1 MFNSLELNIGLRY
14 TRAKRRNHFISFISF
29 VSMLGIALGVWAL
42 ITVLSVMNG
51 FHNDLRDRIL
61 AVASHAT
68 VSEYGGAL
76 QDWQTVD
83 QAIGQNP
90 EVTAS
95 APYVLG
101 QGMITRSNQVHGAL
115 LRGVE
120 PAREKQVSE
129 VLDNLLEGQAES
141 LKAGAFSIIIGKTL
155 ANQLGA
161 QLGDKLTV
169 VAPKGRVTPAGL
181 LPRMKRFTL
190 TGIFEIG
197 AYQYDSALVLMHID
211 DAALF
216 LGLKEGIS
224 GIRLA
229 LSDTFEAPRI
239 RHDLIDQTGGQYHI
253 RDWTQDNVSFFSA
266 LKVEKRVMFII
277 LALIIMVAAFNIVST
292 LVMLVTDKQADIAIL
307 RTLGMAPGSVMRV
320 FMVQGTIIGVI
331 GTLIGSVLGVIT
343 AINVADI
350 VAVVENAFNV
360 EFFPSDV
367 YVISG
372 FPSEMHL
379 SDVLGVILMSL
390 GLSFLATI
398 YPAWRASQLDPAEA
412 LRYE

>member
-1 MFNSLELNIGLRY
+1 MFSALELSIGLRY
-14 TRAKRRNHFISFISF
+14 TRARRRDQFISFISL

-68 VSEYGGAL
+68 APEYTGGL
-76 QDWQTVD
+76 RDWPKAD
-83 QAIGQNP
+83 KMISAHP
-90 EVTAS
+90 EVMAT

-115 LRGVE
+115 IRGIE
-120 PAREKQVSE
+120 PEREAKVSE
-129 VLDNLLEGQAES
+129 ILGNMVQGNADA
-141 LKAGAFSIIIGKTL
+141 LKAGSFSVIIGKTL
-155 ANQLGA
+155 AQQLGA
-161 QLGDKLTV
+161 QLGDKLTL

-190 TGIFEIG
+190 IGVFEVG
-197 AYQYDSALVLMHID
+197 AYQYDSALVLLNIE

-216 LGLKEGIS
+216 LGLKDKIS
-224 GIRLA
+224 GIRLT

-239 RHDLIDQTGGQYHI
+239 RHELMEQTNGDYYI

-292 LVMLVTDKQADIAIL
+292 LVMLVTDKQSDIAIL

-320 FMVQGTIIGVI
+320 FMVQGTIIGVT
-331 GTLIGSVLGVIT
+331 GTLVGAVFGVIT

-350 VAVVENAFNV
+350 VGVIEQAFNV

-372 FPSEMHL
+372 FPSEMRF
-379 SDVLGVILMSL
+379 SDVVSVILMSL
-390 GLSFLATI
+390 VLSFLATI
-398 YPAWRASQLDPAEA
+398 YPAWRASKLDPAEA

>member
-1 MFNSLELNIGLRY
+1 MIKTLELNIGLRY
-14 TRAKRRNHFISFISF
+14 TRAKRRDHFISFISL
-29 VSMLGIALGVWAL
+29 VSMLGNALGAWAR

-68 VSEYGGAL
+68 VTEYSGAL
-76 QDWQTVD
+76 VDWPSVD
-83 QAIGQNP
+83 KNISEHP
-90 EVTAS
+90 EVKAS
-95 APYVLG
+95 APYILG

-115 LRGVE
+115 IRGIE
-120 PAREKQVSE
+120 PEREAGVSQILSNM
-129 VLDNLLEGQAES
+129 VRGNADA
-141 LKAGAFSIIIGKTL
+141 LKSGSFSIIAGKAL
-155 ANQLGA
+155 AQQLGA
-161 QLGDKLTV
+161 QLGDKLTL

-190 TGIFEIG
+190 VGIFEVG
-197 AYQYDSALVLMHID
+197 AYQYDSALVLLNIE

-216 LGLKEGIS
+216 LGLKDGVS
-224 GIRLA
+224 GIRLS
-229 LSDTFEAPRI
+229 LTDTFEAPRI
-239 RHDLIDQTGGQYHI
+239 RRELVAQTAGEYYI

-266 LKVEKRVMFII
+266 LKIEKRVMFII

-292 LVMLVTDKQADIAIL
+292 LVMLVTDKQSDIAIL
-307 RTLGMAPGSVMRV
+307 RTLGMAPGSVMRI

-331 GTLIGSVLGVIT
+331 GTLIGALLGVVT

-350 VAVVENAFNV
+350 VAAIEQAFNV

-372 FPSEMHL
+372 FPSEMRF
-379 SDVLGVILMSL
+379 SDVVSVILMSL

-398 YPAWRASQLDPAEA
+398 YPAWRASKLDPAEA

>member
-1 MFNSLELNIGLRY
+1 MIKTLELNIGLRY
-14 TRAKRRNHFISFISF
+14 TRAKRRDHFISFISL

-68 VSEYGGAL
+68 VTEYSGAL
-76 QDWQTVD
+76 ADWPSLD
-83 QAIGQNP
+83 KKISGHP
-90 EVTAS
+90 EVKAS
-95 APYVLG
+95 APYILG

-115 LRGVE
+115 IRGIE
-120 PAREKQVSE
+120 PEREAGVSQILSNM
-129 VLDNLLEGQAES
+129 VRGNADA
-141 LKAGAFSIIIGKTL
+141 LKPGNFSIIAGKAL
-155 ANQLGA
+155 AQQLGA
-161 QLGDKLTV
+161 QLGDKLTL

-190 TGIFEIG
+190 VGIFEVG
-197 AYQYDSALVLMHID
+197 AYQYDSALVLLNIE

-216 LGLKEGIS
+216 LGLKDGVS
-224 GIRLA
+224 GIRLS
-229 LSDTFEAPRI
+229 LTDTFEAPRI
-239 RHDLIDQTGGQYHI
+239 RRELVAQTAGEYYI

-292 LVMLVTDKQADIAIL
+292 LVMLVTDKQSDIAIL
-307 RTLGMAPGSVMRV
+307 RTLGMAPGSVMRI
-320 FMVQGTIIGVI
+320 FMVQGTIIGVL
-331 GTLIGSVLGVIT
+331 GTLIGALLGVVT
-343 AINVADI
+343 AINVSDI
-350 VAVVENAFNV
+350 VAVIEQAFNV

-372 FPSEMHL
+372 FPSEMRF
-379 SDVLGVILMSL
+379 SDVMSVILMSL

-398 YPAWRASQLDPAEA
+398 YPAWRASKLDPAEA

>member
-1 MFNSLELNIGLRY
+1 MIKTLELNIGLRY
-14 TRAKRRNHFISFISF
+14 TRAKRRDHFISFISL

-68 VSEYGGAL
+68 VTEYSGAL
-76 QDWQTVD
+76 VDWPSVD
-83 QAIGQNP
+83 KKISEHP
-90 EVTAS
+90 EVKAS
-95 APYVLG
+95 APYILG

-115 LRGVE
+115 IRGIE
-120 PAREKQVSE
+120 PEREAGVSQILSNM
-129 VLDNLLEGQAES
+129 VRGNADA
-141 LKAGAFSIIIGKTL
+141 LKPGNFSIIAGKAL
-155 ANQLGA
+155 AQQLGA
-161 QLGDKLTV
+161 QLGDKLTL

-190 TGIFEIG
+190 VGIFEVG
-197 AYQYDSALVLMHID
+197 AYQYDSALVLLNIE

-216 LGLKEGIS
+216 LGLKDGVS
-224 GIRLA
+224 GIRLS
-229 LSDTFEAPRI
+229 LTDTFEAPRI
-239 RHDLIDQTGGQYHI
+239 RRELVAQTAGEYYI

-292 LVMLVTDKQADIAIL
+292 LVMLVTDKQSDIAIL
-307 RTLGMAPGSVMRV
+307 RTLGMAPGSVMRI
-320 FMVQGTIIGVI
+320 FMVQGTIIGVL
-331 GTLIGSVLGVIT
+331 GTLIGALLGVVT
-343 AINVADI
+343 AINVSDI
-350 VAVVENAFNV
+350 VAVIEQAFNV

-372 FPSEMHL
+372 FPSEMRF
-379 SDVLGVILMSL
+379 SDVMSVILMSL

-398 YPAWRASQLDPAEA
+398 YPAWRASKLDPAEA

>member
-1 MFNSLELNIGLRY
+1 MPKSLELNIGLRY

-68 VSEYGGAL
+68 VTEYSGGL
-76 QDWQTVD
+76 NDWQQVE
-83 QAIGQNP
+83 QKIMQNP
-90 EVTAS
+90 EVKAS

-101 QGMITRSNQVHGAL
+101 QGMVTRSGQVHGAL

-120 PAREKQVSE
+120 PEREKHVSE
-129 VLDNLLEGQAES
+129 VLDNLLEGNADS
-141 LKAGAFSIIIGKTL
+141 LKSGSFSLIIGKTL

-197 AYQYDSALVLMHID
+197 AYQYDSALVLLHID

-216 LGLKEGIS
+216 LGMKGSVS

-239 RHDLIDQTGGQYHI
+239 RHDLIAQTDGQYHI

-292 LVMLVTDKQADIAIL
+292 LVMLVTDKQSDIAIL
-307 RTLGMAPGSVMRV
+307 RTLGMAPASIMRV

-331 GTLIGSVLGVIT
+331 GTLIGAVLGVIT

-372 FPSEMHL
+372 FPSEMRL
-379 SDVLGVILMSL
+379 SDVLGVIIMSL
-390 GLSFLATI
+390 VLSFLATI
-398 YPAWRASQLDPAEA
+398 YPAWRASKLDPAEA

>member
-1 MFNSLELNIGLRY
+1 
-14 TRAKRRNHFISFISF
+14 
-29 VSMLGIALGVWAL
+29 MLGIALGVWAL

-51 FHNDLRDRIL
+51 FQNDLRDRIL
-61 AVASHAT
+61 SVASHAT
-68 VSEYGGAL
+68 VTEYSGSL
-76 QDWQTVD
+76 QNWQQVD
-83 QAIGQNP
+83 KKIRSNP
-90 EVTAS
+90 EVIAS

-101 QGMITRSNQVHGAL
+101 QGMVTRSNRVHGAII
-115 LRGVE
+115 RGIDLD
-120 PAREKQVSE
+120 REGAVSE
-129 VLDNLLEGQAES
+129 VLEKMVLGNAEG
-141 LKAGAFSIIIGKTL
+141 LKPGSFGILIGKTL
-155 ANQLGA
+155 AQQLNA
-161 QLGDKLTV
+161 QIGDKLTL

-190 TGIFEIG
+190 LGMFEIG
-197 AYQYDSALVLMHID
+197 AYQYDSALVVLNIE

-216 LGLKEGIS
+216 MDMGEGVS

-229 LSDTFEAPRI
+229 LSDTYEAPRI
-239 RHDLIDQTGGQYHI
+239 RQDLIAQTGGEYYI
-253 RDWTQDNVSFFSA
+253 RDWTQDNVSFFNA

-307 RTLGMAPGSVMRV
+307 RTLGMAPGSVMRI
-320 FMVQGTIIGVI
+320 FMVQGTVIGVI
-331 GTLIGSVLGVIT
+331 GTLIGAILGVVT

-350 VAVVENAFNV
+350 VAVIEQAFNV

-372 FPSEMHL
+372 FPSEMRL
-379 SDVLGVILMSL
+379 SDVTRIIMMSL
-390 GLSFLATI
+390 GLSFLATL
-398 YPAWRASQLDPAEA
+398 YPAWRASKLDPAEA

>member
-1 MFNSLELNIGLRY
+1 MIKTLELNIGLRY
-14 TRAKRRNHFISFISF
+14 TRAKRRDHFISFISL

-68 VSEYGGAL
+68 VTEYSGAL
-76 QDWQTVD
+76 ADWPSVD
-83 QAIGQNP
+83 KKISGHP
-90 EVTAS
+90 EVKAS
-95 APYVLG
+95 APYILG

-115 LRGVE
+115 IRGIE
-120 PAREKQVSE
+120 PDREAGVSQILSNM
-129 VLDNLLEGQAES
+129 VRGNADA
-141 LKAGAFSIIIGKTL
+141 LKPGNFSIIAGKAL
-155 ANQLGA
+155 AQQLGA
-161 QLGDKLTV
+161 QLGDKLTL

-190 TGIFEIG
+190 VGIFEVG
-197 AYQYDSALVLMHID
+197 AYQYDSALVLLNIE

-216 LGLKEGIS
+216 LGLKDGVS
-224 GIRLA
+224 GIRLS
-229 LSDTFEAPRI
+229 LTDTFEAPRI
-239 RHDLIDQTGGQYHI
+239 RRELVAQTAGEYYI

-292 LVMLVTDKQADIAIL
+292 LVMLVTDKQSDIAIL
-307 RTLGMAPGSVMRV
+307 RTLGMAPSSVMRI
-320 FMVQGTIIGVI
+320 FMVQGTIIGVL
-331 GTLIGSVLGVIT
+331 GTLIGALLGVVT
-343 AINVADI
+343 AINVSDI
-350 VAVVENAFNV
+350 VAVIEQAFNV

-372 FPSEMHL
+372 FPSEMRF
-379 SDVLGVILMSL
+379 SDVMSVILMSL

-398 YPAWRASQLDPAEA
+398 YPAWRASKLDPAEA

>member
-1 MFNSLELNIGLRY
+1 MLKPLELRIGLRY
-14 TRAKRRNHFISFISF
+14 TRARRRDHFISFISL

-51 FHNDLRDRIL
+51 FQNDLRDRIL
-61 AVASHAT
+61 SVASHAT
-68 VSEYGGAL
+68 VTEYSGPL
-76 QDWQTVD
+76 QNWQQVD
-83 QAIGQNP
+83 QKIRSNP
-90 EVTAS
+90 EVIAS

-101 QGMITRSNQVHGAL
+101 QGMVTRSNRVHGAII
-115 LRGVE
+115 RGIDVE
-120 PAREKQVSE
+120 REGEVSE
-129 VLDNLLEGQAES
+129 VLDKMVLGNASGLTPGS
-141 LKAGAFSIIIGKTL
+141 FGIVIGKTL
-155 ANQLGA
+155 AQQLNA
-161 QLGDKLTV
+161 QIGDKLTM

-190 TGIFEIG
+190 LGMFEIG
-197 AYQYDSALVLMHID
+197 AYQYDSALVVMNIK

-216 LGLKEGIS
+216 MDMGEGVS

-229 LSDTFEAPRI
+229 LSDTYEAPRI
-239 RHDLIDQTGGQYHI
+239 RRDLIAQTAGEYYI
-253 RDWTQDNVSFFSA
+253 RDWTQDNVSFFNA

-307 RTLGMAPGSVMRV
+307 RTLGMSPGSVMRI
-320 FMVQGTIIGVI
+320 FMVQGTVIGVI
-331 GTLIGSVLGVIT
+331 GTLIGAVLGVIT

-350 VAVVENAFNV
+350 VAVIEQAFNV

-367 YVISG
+367 YMING
-372 FPSEMHL
+372 FPSEMRF
-379 SDVLGVILMSL
+379 SDVSRIILMSL
-390 GLSFLATI
+390 VLSFLATL
-398 YPAWRASQLDPAEA
+398 YPAWRASKLDPAEA

>member
-1 MFNSLELNIGLRY
+1 MIKTLELNIGLRY
-14 TRAKRRNHFISFISF
+14 TRAKRRDHFISFISL

-68 VSEYGGAL
+68 VTEYSGAL
-76 QDWQTVD
+76 VDWPSVD
-83 QAIGQNP
+83 KKISRHP
-90 EVTAS
+90 EVKAS
-95 APYVLG
+95 APYILG

-115 LRGVE
+115 IRGIE
-120 PAREKQVSE
+120 PEREAGVSQILSNM
-129 VLDNLLEGQAES
+129 VRGNADA
-141 LKAGAFSIIIGKTL
+141 LKPGNFSIIAGKAL
-155 ANQLGA
+155 AQQLGA
-161 QLGDKLTV
+161 QLGDKLTL

-190 TGIFEIG
+190 VGIFEVG
-197 AYQYDSALVLMHID
+197 AYQYDSALVLLNIE

-216 LGLKEGIS
+216 LGLKDGVS
-224 GIRLA
+224 GIRLS
-229 LSDTFEAPRI
+229 LTDTFEAPRI
-239 RHDLIDQTGGQYHI
+239 RRELVAQTAGEYYI

-292 LVMLVTDKQADIAIL
+292 LVMLVTDKQSDIAIL
-307 RTLGMAPGSVMRV
+307 RTLGMAPGSVMRI
-320 FMVQGTIIGVI
+320 FMVQGTIIGVL
-331 GTLIGSVLGVIT
+331 GTLIGALLGVVT
-343 AINVADI
+343 AINVSDI
-350 VAVVENAFNV
+350 VAVIEQAFNV

-372 FPSEMHL
+372 FPSEMRF
-379 SDVLGVILMSL
+379 SDVMSVILMSL

-398 YPAWRASQLDPAEA
+398 YPAWRASKLDPAEA

>member
-1 MFNSLELNIGLRY
+1 MIRALELNIGLRY
-14 TRAKRRNHFISFISF
+14 TRAKRRNHFISFISL

-68 VSEYGGAL
+68 VTEYNGVLA
-76 QDWQTVD
+76 DWQS
-83 QAIGQNP
+83 AAARIGEHP
-90 EVTAS
+90 EVVAS
-95 APYVLG
+95 APYILG

-115 LRGVE
+115 IRGIE
-120 PAREKQVSE
+120 PGLEADVSQ
-129 VLDNLLEGQAES
+129 VLDSMVEGNADALQP
-141 LKAGAFSIIIGKTL
+141 GNFSIIIGRPL
-155 ANQLGA
+155 AQNLGA
-161 QLGDKLTV
+161 QLGDKLTL

-190 TGIFEIG
+190 IGVFEVG
-197 AYQYDSALVLMHID
+197 AYQYDSALVLLNME

-216 LGLKEGIS
+216 LGLQESVS
-224 GIRLA
+224 GLRLT

-239 RHDLIDQTGGQYHI
+239 RGELMDMTGGDYYV

-277 LALIIMVAAFNIVST
+277 LTLIIMVAAFNIVST

-307 RTLGMAPGSVMRV
+307 RTLGMAPGSVMRI
-320 FMVQGTIIGVI
+320 FMVQGTVIGVI
-331 GTLIGSVLGVIT
+331 GTLIGVVCGVLT
-343 AINVADI
+343 ALNIADI
-350 VAVVENAFNV
+350 VAVVERAFEI

-367 YVISG
+367 YAISG
-372 FPSEMHL
+372 FPSEMRS
-379 SDVLGVILMSL
+379 SDVIGVLLMSL
-390 GLSFLATI
+390 GLSFLATL
-398 YPAWRASQLDPAEA
+398 YPAWRASRLDPAEA

>member
-1 MFNSLELNIGLRY
+1 MIKTLELNIGLRY
-14 TRAKRRNHFISFISF
+14 TRAKRRDHFISFISL

-68 VSEYGGAL
+68 VTEYSGAL
-76 QDWQTVD
+76 VDWPSVD
-83 QAIGQNP
+83 KNISEHP
-90 EVTAS
+90 EVKAS
-95 APYVLG
+95 APYILG

-115 LRGVE
+115 IRGIE
-120 PAREKQVSE
+120 PEREAGVSQILSNM
-129 VLDNLLEGQAES
+129 VRGNADA
-141 LKAGAFSIIIGKTL
+141 LKSGSFSIIAGKAL
-155 ANQLGA
+155 AQQLGA
-161 QLGDKLTV
+161 QLGDKLTL

-190 TGIFEIG
+190 VGIFEVG
-197 AYQYDSALVLMHID
+197 AYQYDSALVLLNIE

-216 LGLKEGIS
+216 LGLKDGVS
-224 GIRLA
+224 GIRLS
-229 LSDTFEAPRI
+229 LTDTFEAPRI
-239 RHDLIDQTGGQYHI
+239 RRELVAQTAGEYYI

-266 LKVEKRVMFII
+266 LKIEKRVMFII

-292 LVMLVTDKQADIAIL
+292 LVMLVTDKQSDIAIL
-307 RTLGMAPGSVMRV
+307 RTLGMAPGSVMRI

-331 GTLIGSVLGVIT
+331 GTLIGALLGVVT

-350 VAVVENAFNV
+350 VAAIEQAFNV

-372 FPSEMHL
+372 FPSEMRF
-379 SDVLGVILMSL
+379 SDVVSVILMSL

-398 YPAWRASQLDPAEA
+398 YPAWRASKLDPAEA

>member
-1 MFNSLELNIGLRY
+1 MIKTLELNIGLRY
-14 TRAKRRNHFISFISF
+14 TRAKRRDHFISFISL

-68 VSEYGGAL
+68 VTEYSGAL
-76 QDWQTVD
+76 ADWPSVD
-83 QAIGQNP
+83 KKISAHP
-90 EVTAS
+90 EVKAS
-95 APYVLG
+95 APYILG

-115 LRGVE
+115 IRGIE
-120 PAREKQVSE
+120 PDREAGVSQILSNM
-129 VLDNLLEGQAES
+129 VRGNVDA
-141 LKAGAFSIIIGKTL
+141 LKPGNFSIIAGKAL
-155 ANQLGA
+155 AQQLGA
-161 QLGDKLTV
+161 QLGDKLTL

-190 TGIFEIG
+190 VGIFEVG
-197 AYQYDSALVLMHID
+197 AYQYDSALVLLNIE

-216 LGLKEGIS
+216 LGIKDGVS
-224 GIRLA
+224 GIRLS
-229 LSDTFEAPRI
+229 LTDTFEAPRI
-239 RHDLIDQTGGQYHI
+239 RRELVAQTEGEYYI

-266 LKVEKRVMFII
+266 LKIEKRVMFII

-292 LVMLVTDKQADIAIL
+292 LVMLVTDKQSDIAIL
-307 RTLGMAPGSVMRV
+307 RTLGMAPGSVMRI

-331 GTLIGSVLGVIT
+331 GTLIGALLGVVT

-350 VAVVENAFNV
+350 VAVIEQAFNV

-372 FPSEMHL
+372 FPSEMRF
-379 SDVLGVILMSL
+379 SDVVSVILMSL

-398 YPAWRASQLDPAEA
+398 YPAWRASKLDPAEA

>member
-1 MFNSLELNIGLRY
+1 MLKSLEIGIGLRY
-14 TRAKRRNHFISFISF
+14 TRAKRRDHFISFISF

-68 VSEYGGAL
+68 VTEYSGAL
-76 QDWQTVD
+76 QDWQTLD
-83 QAIGQNP
+83 KIIHQNP
-90 EVTAS
+90 EVKAS

-101 QGMITRSNQVHGAL
+101 QGMVTRASQVHGAL

-120 PAREKQVSE
+120 PERETEVSE
-129 VLDNLLEGQAES
+129 VLSNLVEGNADS
-141 LKAGAFSIIIGKTL
+141 LQSGTFSVIIGKTL
-155 ANQLGA
+155 ANQLGV
-161 QLGDKLTV
+161 QLGDKITV

-190 TGIFEIG
+190 TGVFEIG

-216 LGLKEGIS
+216 LGLKDGIS
-224 GIRLA
+224 GLRLA
-229 LSDTFEAPRI
+229 LTDTFEAPRI
-239 RHDLIDQTGGQYHI
+239 RHALIAQTDGQYYI

-266 LKVEKRVMFII
+266 LKIEKRVMFII

-307 RTLGMAPGSVMRV
+307 RTLGMSPGSVMQV

-331 GTLIGSVLGVIT
+331 GTLLGAVLGVIS
-343 AINVADI
+343 AIYIADI
-350 VAVVENAFNV
+350 VAVIENAFSV

-372 FPSEMHL
+372 FPSEMRL
-379 SDVLGVILMSL
+379 SDVGGVILMSL
-390 GLSFLATI
+390 VLSFLATI
-398 YPAWRASQLDPAEA
+398 YPAWRASKLDPAEA

>member
-1 MFNSLELNIGLRY
+1 MIKTLELNIGLRY
-14 TRAKRRNHFISFISF
+14 TRAKRRDHFISFISL

-68 VSEYGGAL
+68 VTEYSGAL
-76 QDWQTVD
+76 ADWPSVD
-83 QAIGQNP
+83 KKISGHP
-90 EVTAS
+90 EVKAS
-95 APYVLG
+95 APYILG

-115 LRGVE
+115 IRGIE
-120 PAREKQVSE
+120 PEREAGVSQILSNM
-129 VLDNLLEGQAES
+129 VRGNADA
-141 LKAGAFSIIIGKTL
+141 LKPGNFSIIAGKAL
-155 ANQLGA
+155 AQQLGA
-161 QLGDKLTV
+161 QLGDKLTL

-190 TGIFEIG
+190 VGIFEVG
-197 AYQYDSALVLMHID
+197 AYQYDSALVLLNIE

-216 LGLKEGIS
+216 LGLKDGVS
-224 GIRLA
+224 GIRLS
-229 LSDTFEAPRI
+229 LTDTFEAPRI
-239 RHDLIDQTGGQYHI
+239 RRELVAQTAGEYYI

-292 LVMLVTDKQADIAIL
+292 LVMLVTDKQSDIAIL
-307 RTLGMAPGSVMRV
+307 RTLGMAPGSVMRI
-320 FMVQGTIIGVI
+320 FMVQGTIIGVL
-331 GTLIGSVLGVIT
+331 GTLIGALLGVVT
-343 AINVADI
+343 AINVSDI
-350 VAVVENAFNV
+350 VAVIEQAFNV

-372 FPSEMHL
+372 FPSEMRF
-379 SDVLGVILMSL
+379 SDVMSVILMSL

-398 YPAWRASQLDPAEA
+398 YPAWRASKLDPAEA

>member
-1 MFNSLELNIGLRY
+1 MIKTLELNIGLRY
-14 TRAKRRNHFISFISF
+14 TRAKRRDHFISFISL

-68 VSEYGGAL
+68 VTEYSGAL
-76 QDWQTVD
+76 VDWPSVD
-83 QAIGQNP
+83 KKISAHP
-90 EVTAS
+90 EVKAS
-95 APYVLG
+95 APYILG

-115 LRGVE
+115 IRGIE
-120 PAREKQVSE
+120 PEREAGVSQILSNM
-129 VLDNLLEGQAES
+129 VRGNAEA
-141 LKAGAFSIIIGKTL
+141 LKPGNFSIIAGKAL
-155 ANQLGA
+155 AQQLGA
-161 QLGDKLTV
+161 QLGDKLTL

-190 TGIFEIG
+190 VGIFEVG
-197 AYQYDSALVLMHID
+197 AYQYDSALVLLNIE

-216 LGLKEGIS
+216 LGIKDGVS
-224 GIRLA
+224 GIRLS
-229 LSDTFEAPRI
+229 LTDTFEAPRI
-239 RHDLIDQTGGQYHI
+239 RRELVMQTAGEYYI

-266 LKVEKRVMFII
+266 LKIEKRVMFII

-292 LVMLVTDKQADIAIL
+292 LVMLVTDKQSDIAIL
-307 RTLGMAPGSVMRV
+307 RTLGMAPGSVMRI

-331 GTLIGSVLGVIT
+331 GTLIGALLGVVT

-350 VAVVENAFNV
+350 VAVIEQAFNV

-372 FPSEMHL
+372 FPSEMRF
-379 SDVLGVILMSL
+379 SDVVSVILMSL

-398 YPAWRASQLDPAEA
+398 YPAWRASKLDPAEA

>member
-1 MFNSLELNIGLRY
+1 MINALELNIGLRY
-14 TRAKRRNHFISFISF
+14 TRAKRRDHFISFISL

-68 VSEYGGAL
+68 VSEYSGVL
-76 QDWQTVD
+76 SDWPSVD
-83 QAIGQNP
+83 KKISAHP
-90 EVTAS
+90 EVVAT
-95 APYVLG
+95 APYILG
-101 QGMITRSNQVHGAL
+101 QGMITRSSQVHGAL
-115 LRGVE
+115 IRGIE
-120 PAREKQVSE
+120 PGREAAVSQI
-129 VLDNLLEGQAES
+129 LDNMISGNVEALNPDS
-141 LKAGAFSIIIGKTL
+141 FSIIIGKAL
-155 ANQLGA
+155 AQQLGA
-161 QLGDKLTV
+161 QLGDKLTL

-190 TGIFEIG
+190 VGVFEVG
-197 AYQYDSALVLMHID
+197 AYQYDSALVLLNIE

-216 LGLKEGIS
+216 LGLKDKVS
-224 GIRLA
+224 GIRLT

-239 RHDLIDQTGGQYHI
+239 RHELVTQTEGEYYI

-292 LVMLVTDKQADIAIL
+292 LVMLVTDKQSDIAIL
-307 RTLGMAPGSVMRV
+307 RTLGMAPGSVMRI

-331 GTLIGSVLGVIT
+331 GTLMGALFGVVT
-343 AINVADI
+343 AINAADI
-350 VAVVENAFNV
+350 VAVIEQAFNV
-360 EFFPSDV
+360 EFFPSEV

-372 FPSEMHL
+372 FPSEMRP
-379 SDVLGVILMSL
+379 SDVVSVILMSL

-398 YPAWRASQLDPAEA
+398 YPSWRASRLDPAEA

>member
-1 MFNSLELNIGLRY
+1 MIKTLELNIGLRY
-14 TRAKRRNHFISFISF
+14 TRAKRRDHFISFISL

-68 VSEYGGAL
+68 VTEYSGAL
-76 QDWQTVD
+76 ADWPSVD
-83 QAIGQNP
+83 KKISAHP
-90 EVTAS
+90 EVKAS
-95 APYVLG
+95 APYILG

-115 LRGVE
+115 IRGIE
-120 PAREKQVSE
+120 PDREAGVSQILSNM
-129 VLDNLLEGQAES
+129 VRGNADA
-141 LKAGAFSIIIGKTL
+141 LKPGNFSIIAGKAL
-155 ANQLGA
+155 AQQLGA
-161 QLGDKLTV
+161 QLGDKLTL

-190 TGIFEIG
+190 VGIFEVG
-197 AYQYDSALVLMHID
+197 AYQYDSALVLLNIE

-216 LGLKEGIS
+216 LGIKDGVS
-224 GIRLA
+224 GIRLS
-229 LSDTFEAPRI
+229 LTDTFEAPRI
-239 RHDLIDQTGGQYHI
+239 RRELVAQTEGEYYI

-266 LKVEKRVMFII
+266 LKIEKRVMFII

-292 LVMLVTDKQADIAIL
+292 LVMLVTDKQSDIAIL
-307 RTLGMAPGSVMRV
+307 RTLGMAPGSVMRI

-331 GTLIGSVLGVIT
+331 GTLIGALLGVVT

-350 VAVVENAFNV
+350 VAVIEQAFNV

-372 FPSEMHL
+372 FPSEMRF
-379 SDVLGVILMSL
+379 SDVVSVILMSL

-398 YPAWRASQLDPAEA
+398 YPAWRASKLDPAEA

>member
-1 MFNSLELNIGLRY
+1 MIKTLELNIGLRY
-14 TRAKRRNHFISFISF
+14 TRAKRRDHFISFISL
-29 VSMLGIALGVWAL
+29 VSMLGIALGAWAR

-51 FHNDLRDRIL
+51 FHNDLRDRFL

-68 VSEYGGAL
+68 VTEYSGAL
-76 QDWQTVD
+76 VDWPSVD
-83 QAIGQNP
+83 KNISEHP
-90 EVTAS
+90 EVKAS
-95 APYVLG
+95 APYILG

-115 LRGVE
+115 IRGIE
-120 PAREKQVSE
+120 PEREAGVSQILSNM
-129 VLDNLLEGQAES
+129 VRGNADA
-141 LKAGAFSIIIGKTL
+141 LKSGSFSIIAGKAL
-155 ANQLGA
+155 AQQLGA
-161 QLGDKLTV
+161 QLGDKLTL

-190 TGIFEIG
+190 VGIFEVG
-197 AYQYDSALVLMHID
+197 AYQYDSALVLLNIE

-216 LGLKEGIS
+216 LGLKDGVS
-224 GIRLA
+224 GIRLS
-229 LSDTFEAPRI
+229 LTDTFEAPRI
-239 RHDLIDQTGGQYHI
+239 RRELVAQTAGEYYI

-266 LKVEKRVMFII
+266 LKIEKRVMFII

-292 LVMLVTDKQADIAIL
+292 LVMLVTDKQSDIAIL
-307 RTLGMAPGSVMRV
+307 RTLGMAPGSVMRI

-331 GTLIGSVLGVIT
+331 GTLIGALLGVVT

-350 VAVVENAFNV
+350 VAAIEQAFNV

-372 FPSEMHL
+372 FPSEMRF
-379 SDVLGVILMSL
+379 SDVVSVILMSL

-398 YPAWRASQLDPAEA
+398 YPAWRASKLDPAEA

>member
-1 MFNSLELNIGLRY
+1 MIKTLELNIGLRY
-14 TRAKRRNHFISFISF
+14 TRAKRRDHFISFISL

-68 VSEYGGAL
+68 VTEYSGAL
-76 QDWQTVD
+76 VDWPSVD
-83 QAIGQNP
+83 KKISRHP
-90 EVTAS
+90 EVKAS
-95 APYVLG
+95 APYILG

-115 LRGVE
+115 IRGIE
-120 PAREKQVSE
+120 PEREAGVSQILSNM
-129 VLDNLLEGQAES
+129 VRGNADA
-141 LKAGAFSIIIGKTL
+141 LKPGNFSIIAGKAL
-155 ANQLGA
+155 AQQLGA
-161 QLGDKLTV
+161 QLGDKLTL

-190 TGIFEIG
+190 VGIFEVG
-197 AYQYDSALVLMHID
+197 AYQYDSALVLLNIE

-216 LGLKEGIS
+216 LGLKDGVS
-224 GIRLA
+224 GIRLS
-229 LSDTFEAPRI
+229 LTDTFEAPRI
-239 RHDLIDQTGGQYHI
+239 RRELVAQTAGEYYI

-292 LVMLVTDKQADIAIL
+292 LVMLVTDKQSDIAIL
-307 RTLGMAPGSVMRV
+307 RTLGMAPSSVMRI
-320 FMVQGTIIGVI
+320 FMVQGTIIGVL
-331 GTLIGSVLGVIT
+331 GTLIGALLGVVT
-343 AINVADI
+343 AINVSDI
-350 VAVVENAFNV
+350 VAVLEQAFNV

-372 FPSEMHL
+372 FPSEMRF
-379 SDVLGVILMSL
+379 SDVMSVILMSL

-398 YPAWRASQLDPAEA
+398 YPAWRASKLDPAEA

>member
-1 MFNSLELNIGLRY
+1 
-14 TRAKRRNHFISFISF
+14 
-29 VSMLGIALGVWAL
+29 MLGIALGVWAL

-68 VSEYGGAL
+68 VTEYSGGL
-76 QDWQTVD
+76 KDWQQVE
-83 QAIGQNP
+83 QKIMQNP
-90 EVTAS
+90 EVKAS

-101 QGMITRSNQVHGAL
+101 QGMVTRSGQVHGAL

-120 PAREKQVSE
+120 PEREKHVSE
-129 VLDNLLEGQAES
+129 VLDNLLEGNADS
-141 LKAGAFSIIIGKTL
+141 LKSGSFSLIIGKTL

-197 AYQYDSALVLMHID
+197 AYQYDSALVLLHID

-216 LGLKEGIS
+216 LGMKGSVS

-239 RHDLIDQTGGQYHI
+239 RHDLISQTDGQYHI

-307 RTLGMAPGSVMRV
+307 RTLGMAPGSIMRV

-331 GTLIGSVLGVIT
+331 GTLVGAVLGVIT
-343 AINVADI
+343 AINVADM
-350 VAVVENAFNV
+350 VAVVENAFSV

-372 FPSEMHL
+372 FPSEMRL
-379 SDVLGVILMSL
+379 SDVLGVIIMSL
-390 GLSFLATI
+390 VLSFLATI
-398 YPAWRASQLDPAEA
+398 YPAWRASKLDPAEA

>member
-1 MFNSLELNIGLRY
+1 MLKSLELSIGLRY
-14 TRAKRRNHFISFISF
+14 TRAKRRDHFISFISL

-51 FHNDLRDRIL
+51 FQNDLRDRIL
-61 AVASHAT
+61 SVASHAT
-68 VSEYGGAL
+68 VTEYSGPM
-76 QDWQTVD
+76 QNWQQVD
-83 QAIGQNP
+83 KKIRSNP
-90 EVTAS
+90 EVIAS

-101 QGMITRSNQVHGAL
+101 QGMVTRSNRVHGAII
-115 LRGVE
+115 RGIDLE
-120 PAREKQVSE
+120 REGAVSE
-129 VLDNLLEGQAES
+129 VLDKMVLGNAEGLTPGS
-141 LKAGAFSIIIGKTL
+141 FGILIGKTL
-155 ANQLGA
+155 AQQLNA
-161 QLGDKLTV
+161 QIGDKLTL

-190 TGIFEIG
+190 LGMFEIG
-197 AYQYDSALVLMHID
+197 AYQYDSALVVLNIE

-216 LGLKEGIS
+216 MDMGEGVS

-229 LSDTFEAPRI
+229 LSDTYEAPRI
-239 RHDLIDQTGGQYHI
+239 RQDLIARTGGEYYI
-253 RDWTQDNVSFFSA
+253 RDWTQDNVSFFNA

-307 RTLGMAPGSVMRV
+307 RTLGMAPGSVMRI
-320 FMVQGTIIGVI
+320 FMVQGTVIGVI
-331 GTLIGSVLGVIT
+331 GTLIGAVLGVIT

-350 VAVVENAFNV
+350 VAVIEQAFNV
-360 EFFPSDV
+360 EFIPSDV

-372 FPSEMHL
+372 FPSEMRL
-379 SDVLGVILMSL
+379 SDVPRIIMMSL
-390 GLSFLATI
+390 GLSFLATL
-398 YPAWRASQLDPAEA
+398 YPAWRASKLDPAEA

>member
-1 MFNSLELNIGLRY
+1 MLNSLELNIGLRY

-68 VSEYGGAL
+68 VSEYSGAL

-83 QAIGQNP
+83 QVVSQNS
-90 EVTAS
+90 EVAAS

-120 PAREKQVSE
+120 PAREREVSE
-129 VLDNLLEGQAES
+129 VLNNLLEGQAES

-239 RHDLIDQTGGQYHI
+239 RHDLIDQTGGQYLI

-331 GTLIGSVLGVIT
+331 GTLIGAVLGVIT

-372 FPSEMHL
+372 FPSEMRL